1 MPGCVLRAS
10 GEQFQPETFLS
21 ESTLVPCNVFRKGE
35 RKSESRLWNT
45 SGVTVVVSER
55 SDNFPQQAS
64 DAIEFLKSNRTELLR
79 LKESHGIENMS
90 LDFGVSSK
98 NGFAQ
103 SHLFPSDLI
112 KMSGEFGMTLEVSIY
127 GED

>member
-35 RKSESRLWNT
+35 RKSESRLWDT
-45 SGVTVVVSER
+45 SGVTVLVSER
-55 SDNFPQQAS
+55 SDNFPKQAS

-79 LKESHGIENMS
+79 LKESHGIEHMS
-90 LDFGVSSK
+90 LDFGVNSK
-98 NGFAQ
+98 NGFVQ
-103 SHLFPSDLI
+103 SHLFPSDLV
-112 KMSGEFGMTLEVSIY
+112 KTAGEFGMALEVSIY